1 MESRQ
6 KILELVRRF
15 EVLPP
20 GHEETIRSW
29 IADLHFALDEIFGS
43 DSQYLQYLK
52 YIKFHPEV
60 VFVTDR
66 ERERSWKQGVAQ
78 LDNLLRVILNDPKV
92 SDRIILDQ
100 APSGSNDGHWDPS
113 QDGSVER
120 SLEEF
125 KDAVKQ
131 RHPSMMEEGPMQEP
145 LRVDSGM
152 TAGPSVRQ
160 LLKEGGAEFISDQDK
175 EQKLP
180 RILCVNGHDA
190 AVNEQVQEFLKDVS
204 AQVMSIPNSAGQESL
219 IDRLNKC
226 AAAEFVVF
234 ILSAD
239 FHVYSKD
246 QRPVDG
252 GFMASQEAV
261 FELGYLAAKFSR
273 QNIVVL
279 YEESENFIRPTE
291 FFDLFYVPVTASGV
305 WRAEVLRR
313 MKGKLAIAAGLGL
326 SVEDQTS
333 A

>member
-15 EVLPP
+15 EALPT
-20 GHEETIRSW
+20 GHEDTIRSW
-29 IADLHFALDEIFGS
+29 ITDLHFALDEIFGS
-43 DSQYLQYLK
+43 ESQYLQYLK
-52 YIKFHPEV
+52 FIKFHPEV
-60 VFVTDR
+60 VFVTER
-66 ERERSWKQGVAQ
+66 ERELSWKQGVFQ

-92 SDRIILDQ
+92 SDRIILDPE
-100 APSGSNDGHWDPS
+100 PSGPNDGHCDPS
-113 QDGSVER
+113 SEKSIEQ
-120 SLEEF
+120 SLEDF

-131 RHPSMMEEGPMQEP
+131 RHPSMPEEDPIQEP
-145 LRVDSGM
+145 LNVDSEM

-160 LLKEGGAEFISDQDK
+160 LLKEGGAEFIADQHK
-175 EQKLP
+175 EHNLP
-180 RILCVNGHDA
+180 LILYVNGHN
-190 AVNEQVQEFLKDVS
+190 AVVNDQVQEFIKGLP
-204 AQVMSIPNSAGQESL
+204 AQVMSIPKSDGQGSL

-226 AAAEFVVF
+226 SSAEFVVF

-239 FHVYSKD
+239 LHVYSKS

-273 QNIVVL
+273 QKIVVL
-279 YEESENFIRPTE
+279 YEESDNFIRPTQ
-291 FFDLFYVPVTASGV
+291 FFDLFYVPVTTSGV
-305 WRAEVLRR
+305 WKAEVLRR

-333 A
+333 